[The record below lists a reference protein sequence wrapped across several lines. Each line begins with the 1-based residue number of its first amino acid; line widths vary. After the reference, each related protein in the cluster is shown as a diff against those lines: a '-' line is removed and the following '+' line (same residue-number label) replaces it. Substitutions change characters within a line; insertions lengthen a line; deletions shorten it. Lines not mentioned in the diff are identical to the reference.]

1 MTGKEMN
8 NPKIC
13 PKCRGRM
20 KQIPIK
26 KIDSA
31 VIIELYCENCDESI
45 TLYPEE
51 GKIKF
56 EPPKFF

>member
-1 MTGKEMN
+1 MN
-8 NPKIC
+8 SPKIC

-45 TLYPEE
+45 TLYPED

-56 EPPKFF
+56 ERPKFF

>member
-1 MTGKEMN
+1 MN
-8 NPKIC
+8 NHLKC
-13 PKCRGRM
+13 PKCTEEM

-26 KIDSA
+26 KLNSA
-31 VIIELYCENCDESI
+31 MIIELYCENCDESI
-45 TLYPEE
+45 TFYPED